1 MRHMPVSSL
10 LTDAS
15 HVSSKELDRRTDR
28 FLDYVA
34 THPDA
39 TLKFH
44 ASDMILWAHSDAS
57 YLSEPRARSRA
68 GGVYYLSSR
77 PTYPITA
84 DQPAPPLN
92 GAKATKSKILE
103 HVMSSASE
111 AETGAGYYNAK
122 QLLPLRQTLIELG
135 YPQEA
140 TPLQLDYQSATQIL
154 NDTVSQKRSKAMDM
168 RFYWLRD
175 RVKQNQFHI
184 YWKQGT
190 HNIADYFTKHHS
202 PSHHRRMRSTFL
214 SN

>member
-175 RVKQNQFHI
+175 RVKQNQ
-184 YWKQGT
+184 
-190 HNIADYFTKHHS
+190 
-202 PSHHRRMRSTFL
+202 
-214 SN
+214 